1 MQAVWVRHGMS
12 ESSDILLIEDSP
24 SQGLQIQLL
33 LQRAGFS
40 VRIATDGVQGWRQAH
55 SNPPRLVLLD
65 VNLPTLDGFQV
76 LTRLK
81 RDRSTSNIPVI
92 ILSTSNHVSDVERAI
107 TLGTDDYWVK
117 GDLLTEKEAAH
128 LFCETIDQLI
138 VSASAA

>member
-1 MQAVWVRHGMS
+1 MS

-81 RDRSTSNIPVI
+81 RDRSTANIPVI

-117 GDLLTEKEAAH
+117 GDLLTEKDAAH

>member
-1 MQAVWVRHGMS
+1 MS